1 MTLVVKAGGRVLEQ
15 NLDNVLKSLAERV
28 ARGANAIFVHGGG
41 DVVSR
46 YEKLMGIEPKFVI
59 SPQGI
64 RSRYT
69 DERELEVY
77 VMVMAGK
84 LNKEI
89 VSRLQSMGVN
99 AVGLTGADGGLLRA
113 ERKDKIVVVDERG
126 RKRVIPGGYTG
137 SIKEVNIELAEDLLN
152 RGYTLVVSPIALGYG
167 HELLNVDADQA
178 AASIARAIKAD
189 RLLILTDVDGVIL
202 DGKVVENIR
211 PGDVENMQ
219 SRLGVGMNRK
229 VIMCARAVEGGVG
242 AAIIA
247 SGLVDDPL
255 SAIEKRSG
263 TWITP

>member
-1 MTLVVKAGGRVLEQ
+1 M
-15 NLDNVLKSLAERV
+15 
-28 ARGANAIFVHGGG
+28 
-41 DVVSR
+41 
-46 YEKLMGIEPKFVI
+46 
-59 SPQGI
+59 
-64 RSRYT
+64 
-69 DERELEVY
+69 
-77 VMVMAGK
+77 
-84 LNKEI
+84 
-89 VSRLQSMGVN
+89 
-99 AVGLTGADGGLLRA
+99 
-113 ERKDKIVVVDERG
+113 
-126 RKRVIPGGYTG
+126 
-137 SIKEVNIELAEDLLN
+137 
-152 RGYTLVVSPIALGYG
+152 VVSPIALGYG

-211 PGDVENMQ
+211 LGDVENIQ